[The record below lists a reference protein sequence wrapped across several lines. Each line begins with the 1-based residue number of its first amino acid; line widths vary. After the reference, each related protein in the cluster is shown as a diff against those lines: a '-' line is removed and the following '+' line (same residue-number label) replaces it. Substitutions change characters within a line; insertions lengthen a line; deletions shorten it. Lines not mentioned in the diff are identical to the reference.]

1 MDPMIR
7 MIYASRISP
16 NFGPA
21 DVHDILNTSR
31 RNNQP
36 LGLTGMLVFADGFFL
51 QALEGARSKI
61 NTIYAKILRDP
72 RHNQSAILSYQEID
86 KRLFGDWSMG
96 YVLST
101 EKNRSLFLAY
111 SLEARFSPLDLSAKA
126 AENILSELAE
136 HTRRIGPS
144 AASSASSAP
153 AASAEAA

>member
-101 EKNRSLFLAY
+101 E
-111 SLEARFSPLDLSAKA
+111 
-126 AENILSELAE
+126 
-136 HTRRIGPS
+136 
-144 AASSASSAP
+144 
-153 AASAEAA
+153 